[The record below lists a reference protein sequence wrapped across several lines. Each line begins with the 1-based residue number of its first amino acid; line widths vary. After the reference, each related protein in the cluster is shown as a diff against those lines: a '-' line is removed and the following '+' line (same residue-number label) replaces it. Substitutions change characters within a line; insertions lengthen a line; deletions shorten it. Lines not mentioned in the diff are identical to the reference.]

1 LRGFSGNPGNAHVGP
16 HRRRIAIWMADDG
29 VVAHR
34 PKPGPDPRGLRAV
47 GTDLVALPTAEQRR
61 PTSLPEA
68 FAGADPQADA
78 ERRRALRRMKL
89 VALSFLVGA
98 TGIFLGCRWAQ
109 TGGTAATWVGYVG
122 AAAEA
127 GMVGALADWF
137 AVTALFK
144 HPLRIPIP
152 HTAIIKRKKDQLGEG
167 LGTFVRENFL
177 SPPVVETKLRDA
189 QIPSRL
195 GKWLSETSH
204 AQRVA
209 AETATVLRVLVELLR
224 DEDVQHV
231 IDRMIVRRIAEPKWG
246 PPVGRVLSTLLAENR
261 QEALIQL
268 LADRAFQWSLNAG
281 EVIQRVVE
289 RDSPSWSPRFIDH
302 LVGDRIHR
310 ELMDFTDKVR
320 RNPDHELRRSATRFL
335 FEFADDL
342 QHDEATIARAEAV
355 KEQLMARDEI
365 TNAAAT
371 AWKTLKRLVLEGVD
385 DPSSALRTRVADAV
399 VRIGESLRDDADLR
413 DKVDN
418 WIVRAA
424 QHLVAQYGV
433 EITAII
439 TDTIERWDAEEA
451 SRRIELHVGRDLQF
465 IRINGTVVG
474 SLAGLIIYAV
484 AQLLF

>member
-1 LRGFSGNPGNAHVGP
+1 
-16 HRRRIAIWMADDG
+16 MQ
-29 VVAHR
+29 
-34 PKPGPDPRGLRAV
+34 GPDLI
-47 GTDLVALPTAEQRR
+47 TSPTPARR
-61 PTSLPEA
+61 PRASFAES
-68 FAGADPQADA
+68 FAGADPVADA
-78 ERRRALRRMKL
+78 ERRVALRRMKM
-89 VALSFLVGA
+89 VALSFLIGA
-98 TGIFLGCRWAQ
+98 TGVFLACRWAQ
-109 TGGTAATWVGYVG
+109 AHTSVGAWVGYVG

-144 HPLRIPIP
+144 HPLGIPIP

-177 SPPVVETKLRDA
+177 SAAVVETKLRDA
-189 QIPSRL
+189 QVPGRL
-195 GKWLSETSH
+195 GKWLSEPSH
-204 AQRVA
+204 AERVA
-209 AETATVLRVLVELLR
+209 SETATILRVLVELLR
-224 DEDVQHV
+224 DEDVQQV
-231 IDRMIVRRIAEPKWG
+231 IDRMIVRRIAEPQWG
-246 PPVGRVLSTLLAENR
+246 PPVGRVLATLLAENR

-281 EVIQRVVE
+281 EIIQRVVE

-342 QHDEATIARAEAV
+342 QHDPDTIARAETI

-365 TNAAAT
+365 ANAAAT

-385 DPSSALRTRVADAV
+385 DPSSALRTRIADTV
-399 VRIGESLRDDADLR
+399 VRVGESLRDDADLR

-424 QHLVAQYGV
+424 QHLVSQYGV

-439 TDTIERWDAEEA
+439 TETIERWDAEEA

-474 SLAGLIIYAV
+474 SLAGLVIYAF
-484 AQLLF
+484 AQLFF

>member
-1 LRGFSGNPGNAHVGP
+1 MARRDLATLPSPEPG
-16 HRRRIAIWMADDG
+16 
-29 VVAHR
+29 
-34 PKPGPDPRGLRAV
+34 KPSSF
-47 GTDLVALPTAEQRR
+47 AE
-61 PTSLPEA
+61 S
-68 FAGADPQADA
+68 FAGADPLADA
-78 ERRRALRRMKL
+78 ERGRALRRMKV

-98 TGIFLGCRWAQ
+98 TAVFLGCRWAQ
-109 TGGTAATWVGYVG
+109 SAGVAATWVGYVG
-122 AAAEA
+122 AAGEA

-144 HPLRIPIP
+144 HPLGIPIP

-177 SPPVVETKLRDA
+177 SPQVVETKLRDA
-189 QIPSRL
+189 EIPSRL
-195 GKWLSETSH
+195 GKWLSEMSH

-209 AETATVLRVLVELLR
+209 AESATVLRVMVELLR
-224 DEDVQHV
+224 DDDVQHV
-231 IDRMIVRRIAEPKWG
+231 IDRMIVRRIAEPQWG
-246 PPVGRVLSTLLAENR
+246 PPVGRVLATLLAEHR

-355 KEQLMARDEI
+355 KEQLMAREEV

-371 AWKTLKRLVLEGVD
+371 AWRTLKRLVLEGVD
-385 DPSSALRTRVADAV
+385 DPSSALRTRVTDAV
-399 VRIGESLRDDADLR
+399 VQIGESLRDDADLR
-413 DKVDN
+413 DKVDS

-424 QHLVAQYGV
+424 EHLVAQYGV

-439 TDTIERWDAEEA
+439 TDTIERWDADEA

-474 SLAGLIIYAV
+474 SLAGLVIYAI

>member
-1 LRGFSGNPGNAHVGP
+1 MSGSPAAGLNSLTPSTGARRAH
-16 HRRRIAIWMADDG
+16 ASF
-29 VVAHR
+29 
-34 PKPGPDPRGLRAV
+34 
-47 GTDLVALPTAEQRR
+47 AE
-61 PTSLPEA
+61 S
-68 FAGADPQADA
+68 FAGADPKADA
-78 ERRRALRRMKL
+78 ERRVALRRMKL
-89 VALSFLVGA
+89 VALSFLIGA
-98 TGIFLGCRWAQ
+98 SVVFLACRWAQ
-109 TGGTAATWVGYVG
+109 AHTNLGVWVGYVG

-144 HPLRIPIP
+144 HPLGLPIP

-177 SPPVVETKLRDA
+177 SPSVVETKLRDA

-195 GKWLSETSH
+195 GKWLSEPTH
-204 AQRVA
+204 AERVA
-209 AETATVLRVLVELLR
+209 TEAATVLRVLVELLR
-224 DEDVQHV
+224 DDDVQQV
-231 IDRMIVRRIAEPKWG
+231 IDRMIVRRIAEPQWG
-246 PPVGRVLSTLLAENR
+246 PPVGRVLGTLLAENR

-268 LADRAFQWSLNAG
+268 LADRAFHWSLNAG

-342 QHDEATIARAEAV
+342 QHDPETIARAEAV

-365 TNAAAT
+365 ANAAAT
-371 AWKTLKRLVLEGVD
+371 AWKTLKRLVFEGVD
-385 DPSSALRTRVADAV
+385 DPSSTLRTRIADTV

-424 QHLVAQYGV
+424 QHLVSEYGV

-474 SLAGLIIYAV
+474 ALAGLAIYAV
-484 AQLLF
+484 AQLFF